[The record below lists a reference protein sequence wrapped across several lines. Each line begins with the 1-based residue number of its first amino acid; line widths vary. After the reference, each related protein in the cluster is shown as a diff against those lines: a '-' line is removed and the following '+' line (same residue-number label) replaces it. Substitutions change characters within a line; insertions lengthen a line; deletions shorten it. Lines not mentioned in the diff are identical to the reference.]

1 VQVWRARR
9 AGARFFSTLPDVRI
23 RTLCLGF
30 VILPFCSTQSQTTPL
45 VDYHQHMF
53 SPAIVALASVTP
65 PPSVDL
71 PPDLDAVVRALGRD
85 PQDPSLLRDLYTDDV
100 WLVQSLDPNGIR
112 GRDSVVAWS
121 IRSMHT
127 PFHLTPVGWSVG
139 GSEGY
144 VTAYVTE
151 GRGESTRHVA
161 YLLLSVR
168 KGRDAHWRIAA
179 EALTASPPP
188 RLSPISASDLVAKLD
203 AAGMRRGLVL
213 SVAYMY
219 GNPNRPPVEN
229 EYERVKAENDWT
241 SQQVARYPDRLR
253 AFCSFNPLKDYALDE
268 LERCAKDPQLR
279 AGLKLHFGN
288 SDVDLDNP
296 QHVAQLRRVFRAAN
310 DLRMPVV
317 VHLHSSVTRQRP
329 WGREEVRIFLNEVLP
344 SAPDIFIQIAHLGG
358 AGGYDEP
365 TDQAV
370 AMFAEAIAQRD
381 PRTRRLYF
389 DVSGMVDP
397 DTPVAMASLMAKRI
411 RQLGV
416 DRILYGTDAGSSS
429 TLASRQGWAAFR
441 QLPLSDADFRTI
453 ANDVTPYM
461 R

>member
-1 VQVWRARR
+1 MR
-9 AGARFFSTLPDVRI
+9 LRI
-23 RTLCLGF
+23 LCFGSM
-30 VILPFCSTQSQTTPL
+30 ILPLCSMQSQTSPL

-53 SPAIVALASVTP
+53 SPAIVALASATP
-65 PPSVDL
+65 LPPVDL
-71 PPDLDAVVRALGRD
+71 PPDLDALVQALGRD
-85 PQDPSLLRDLYTDDV
+85 PQDPSALRDLYTDDA
-100 WLVQSLDPNGIR
+100 WLVQSPASSWIR

-121 IRSMHT
+121 MRSIRT
-127 PFHLTPVGWSVG
+127 PFRLTAVGWSVD
-139 GSEGY
+139 GSAGY

-151 GRGESTRHVA
+151 GRGDSTRHVA
-161 YLLLSVR
+161 YVLLSVR
-168 KGRDAHWRIAA
+168 KGLDAHWRIAA
-179 EALTASPPP
+179 EALTTSAPP
-188 RLSPISASDLVAKLD
+188 RLSPMSASDLVAKLD

-229 EYERVKAENDWT
+229 EYEKVKAENDWT
-241 SQQVARYPDRLR
+241 SQQVARFPDRLR

-268 LERCAKDPQLR
+268 LARCAKDPQLR

-310 DLRMPVV
+310 DLRMPIV

-329 WGREEVRIFLNEVLP
+329 WGRQQARIFLNEVLP
-344 SAPDIFIQIAHLGG
+344 SAPDISIQIAHLAG
-358 AGGYDEP
+358 AGSYDDP

-370 AMFAEAIAQRD
+370 AAFVDAIAKRD

-389 DVSGMVDP
+389 DVSGMVGP
-397 DTPVAMASLMAKRI
+397 DTPVDMARLMVRGI

-416 DRILYGTDAGSSS
+416 DRILYGTDAASSS
-429 TLASRQGWAAFR
+429 NLASRQGWAAFR
-441 QLPLSDADFRTI
+441 QVPLSDAEFRTI
-453 ANDVTPYM
+453 ANNDTPYM